1 MRVSREKMTEREI
14 DNLRSAFASTRM
26 EGFEI
31 TEQMVEDCWRFYC
44 GEISATELA
53 EEIVARYKKEKE

>member
-1 MRVSREKMTEREI
+1 MTEREI
-14 DNLRSAFASTRM
+14 ENLRSALASTRM

-53 EEIVARYKKEKE
+53 QEIVARYKKEKA